1 MVAQHGLKGTS
12 CPSHYHVIKDD
23 CNDNVELLQKL
34 TFELCHLYARATKIV
49 SRPAPV
55 YYAHRAAFLAQYYK
69 DDYKEDNMWEVS
81 PAINLTLALALTPHP
96 HPHLHSHPHPY
107 PHQVGS
113 MCSNGS
119 TGSGGSGHSIPDI
132 RLGPNVANTVYFA

>member
-81 PAINLTLALALTPHP
+81 LAINLAPRTRPRPSPSPSPLTPGDARVSADSP
-96 HPHLHSHPHPY
+96 LMDSIARGRARPRA
-107 PHQVGS
+107 HQEQ
-113 MCSNGS
+113 
-119 TGSGGSGHSIPDI
+119 
-132 RLGPNVANTVYFA
+132 L